1 MTTRAASIPLSE
13 GPSVEGLSLIH
24 SCSEAILRSN
34 VRPILFITCV
44 IAGILASTPL
54 AIGAEQEPPDHVGGL
69 VRIDTYDH
77 TTVSIDVF
85 VRDGDDNPVTGLK
98 REQFHLFQNDSEV
111 PISNFTV
118 FSQAVFDPHS
128 PESALGVD
136 IKAGDQARLDEAKP
150 IYIILFI
157 DNQFLRYSDRNRV
170 LQALRGS
177 VEEIMRGPVQI
188 MVANRQEK
196 LEIVQPFTDDPRAIK
211 DALRLLRM
219 EKARLDD
226 RDEEHQRIEREIQ
239 RAEKN
244 KSHTRSGREQ
254 EISDLFTKLQ
264 VFVEE
269 EGYHLEQS
277 LSAIQKTTSALTG
290 VTGRKYLVY
299 VSNGLPLG
307 LGKDLF
313 HQFAGLDART
323 NRAALDLPYNRKR
336 HYDSLAAAANAQ
348 EITIYTIDA
357 TGTYSSTPG
366 IGDSESRRS
375 TAAGAIDRD
384 NHQMSL
390 RLLAEN
396 TGGLAVAN
404 SDDFAAG
411 LDRIRA
417 DFLTFYSIGYDIDS
431 CGSDTVHHI
440 EIKLDDSPNY
450 KTRYRRTFVE
460 KSMQSRVQDDVTAG
474 LFFDVGENPMGIE
487 VTTAA
492 QIKVTEKQWQ
502 QPLTVFLPVPSL
514 TMIREGDEY
523 VGRSI
528 LFVATRDLDDNSTDM
543 QRQVHDFRLPVDQYE
558 ARKTDR
564 FPIFLRLLL
573 NSGHHRIVVGLLD
586 EQTNQISIQRI
597 KTTSPDED

>member
-1 MTTRAASIPLSE
+1 MTIPDASNLPAETSSNRAFAVTIQP
-13 GPSVEGLSLIH
+13 
-24 SCSEAILRSN
+24 EAILRLK
-34 VRPILFITCV
+34 VRPSIFVTFL
-44 IAGILASTPL
+44 IAGGLASTPL
-54 AIGAEQEPPDHVGGL
+54 AVGAEPETPDQVGGL
-69 VRIDTYDH
+69 ARIDTYDH

-98 REQFHLFQNDSEV
+98 REQFRLFQNDSEV
-111 PISNFTV
+111 PISNFAV
-118 FSQAVFDPHS
+118 FTRAVFDPHS
-128 PESALGVD
+128 PESASAGDVE
-136 IKAGDQARLDEAKP
+136 AGDQASLDEAKP
-150 IYIILFI
+150 IYIIVFI
-157 DNQFLRYSDRNRV
+157 DNQFLRFSDRNRV
-170 LQALRGS
+170 LQSLRNS
-177 VEEIMRGPVQI
+177 IEEIMRGPVQI
-188 MVANRQEK
+188 MVASRQAK
-196 LEIVQPFTDDPRAIK
+196 LEIVQPFTDDPRAVI

-219 EKARLDD
+219 EEARLDD
-226 RDEEHQRIEREIQ
+226 RDDAHQRIEREIH

-254 EISDLFTKLQ
+254 EISDLFTKLR
-264 VFVEE
+264 VFVDE
-269 EGYHLEQS
+269 EGYHLEET
-277 LSAIQKTTSALTG
+277 LSAIRKTTSALTG

-336 HYDSLAAAANAQ
+336 RYDSLAAAANAQ

-375 TAAGAIDRD
+375 TAAGALDRD

-390 RLLAEN
+390 KLLAEN

-431 CGSDTVHHI
+431 SGSDTVHHI
-440 EIKLDDSPNY
+440 EIKLDEHPNY

-474 LFFDVGENPMGIE
+474 LFFDVGENPLGIE

-514 TMIREGDEY
+514 TMTREEDEY
-523 VGRSI
+523 VGRAI
-528 LFVATRDLDDNSTDM
+528 LFVGTRDLDDNSTDM
-543 QRQVHDFRLPVDQYE
+543 QRQIHDFRLPVDQYE
-558 ARKTDR
+558 ERKTDR

-573 NSGHHRIVVGLLD
+573 NSGHHRIVVGVLD
-586 EQTNQISIQRI
+586 EKTNQTSIQRVE
-597 KTTSPDED
+597 TTSPDED